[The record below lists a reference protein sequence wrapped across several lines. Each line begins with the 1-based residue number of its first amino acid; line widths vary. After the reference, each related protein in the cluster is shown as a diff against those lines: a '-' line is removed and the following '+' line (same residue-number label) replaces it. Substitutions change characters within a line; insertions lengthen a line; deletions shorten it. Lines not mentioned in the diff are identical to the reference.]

1 MVQSCQQFTECFSRA
16 PDFAVDLQV
25 EEDECEEG
33 DDARDDDVVPP
44 PGELGDNP

>member
-1 MVQSCQQFTECFSRA
+1 MVQSCQQFTECFSSA

-44 PGELGDNP
+44 PSELGDNP